1 MINCDNLNGDIYSF
15 HSSVANVCFADGS
28 VRILRAGIDINILVG
43 LVTKGGGEVVD
54 STKY

>member
-1 MINCDNLNGDIYSF
+1 MNHRNSG
-15 HSSVANVCFADGS
+15 NVLFADGS